1 MVWHIMKNYLQDNY
15 PENMS
20 YDRLRA
26 AVKDAWDKVGRHE
39 FEDLIRSMRERF
51 QAVID
56 ADGRFTK
63 Y

>member
-1 MVWHIMKNYLQDNY
+1 
-15 PENMS
+15 MS

-26 AVKDAWDKVGRHE
+26 AVKEAWDKVGAFE
-39 FEDLIRSMRERF
+39 FKALIKSMPKRC

-56 ADGRFTK
+56 ARGLFIK